1 MITSEELIRRA
12 TGLVPMLRANAQKAD
27 RERRMPRENLAAL
40 EQTEILRATRP
51 LQHGGSEMDTMTKIR
66 VMSEL
71 ARGDGSTAWVALLYS
86 DGNYL
91 VSLFPDE
98 VQAEIFADPHA
109 RITATLIPAGMAK
122 KDGDGFR
129 VTGRWPFNTGCLDAQ
144 YVVQPAVIELEA
156 GAPEVCLFLMSYKD
170 MTIVDDWYVSGL
182 RGTGSNTVAGEH
194 VFVPESRMLRL
205 RDAKWGAH
213 RSVANKDKVLYRTG
227 PIPYVL
233 SSACTVMPGLAKAA
247 MELFLEKLPTRGP
260 IAYTGYPQKAEAP
273 VTHQLLGEAA
283 LKIRAAEHLMVDIGE
298 LVGNHADR
306 GLPYELTELPS
317 AWGMLGYLSKLSLE
331 AIELIRMASGA
342 HGIFDNQAIQIVFR
356 DAAALSTHGVL
367 MPSTGIEHYGR
378 ALAGLT
384 PNNPWL

>member
-1 MITSEELIRRA
+1 
-12 TGLVPMLRANAQKAD
+12 MLRANARQAD

-40 EQTEILRATRP
+40 EQTELLRATRP
-51 LQHGGSEMDTMTKIR
+51 VQHGGFEMDTLTKIR

-98 VQAEIFADPHA
+98 VQDEVFAAPHA

-122 KDGDGFR
+122 RDGAGFR

-144 YVVQPAVIELEA
+144 WVVQPAVIELEP
-156 GAPEVCLFLMSYKD
+156 GAPEVCLFLMKYEEL
-170 MTIVDDWYVSGL
+170 TIVDDWYVSGL
-182 RGTGSNTVAGEH
+182 RGTGSNTVVAEH
-194 VFVPESRMLRL
+194 VFVPEARMLRL
-205 RDAKWGAH
+205 VDAKWGGH
-213 RSVANKDKVLYRTG
+213 RSVANRDKVLYRTG

-247 MELFLEKLPTRGP
+247 MELFLEKLPSRGP
-260 IAYTGYPQKAEAP
+260 IAYTGYAQKSEAP
-273 VTHQLLGEAA
+273 VTHHLLAEAD
-283 LKIRAAEHLMVDIGE
+283 LKIRAAEHLMMDIGE
-298 LVGNHADR
+298 LVGSHAER
-306 GLPYELTELPS
+306 GAPYALTDLPR
-317 AWGMLGYLSKLSLE
+317 AWGMLGFSSRLCLE
-331 AIELIRMASGA
+331 AIEAIRMVSGA
-342 HGIFDNQAIQIVFR
+342 HGIYDSQAIQIVFR
-356 DAAALSTHGVL
+356 DAQALSTHGVL